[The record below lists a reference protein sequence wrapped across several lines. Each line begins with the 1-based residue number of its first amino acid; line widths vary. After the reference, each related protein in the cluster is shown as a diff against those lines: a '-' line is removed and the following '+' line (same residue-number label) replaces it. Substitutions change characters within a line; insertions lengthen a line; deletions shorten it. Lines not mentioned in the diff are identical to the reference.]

1 MKTKNK
7 LICWI
12 QTDTQMHGQDKHNY
26 INAIFRLCCTK
37 GIGFTNPIEEEN
49 KKPSQM
55 TMLQRG
61 RETRKKEREE
71 RQTESE
77 IDDQGQWQWGP
88 EKR

>member
-26 INAIFRLCCTK
+26 INEIFRLCCTK
-37 GIGFTNPIEEEN
+37 GIGFMNPIEEEN
-49 KKPSQM
+49 KKLSQM

-61 RETRKKEREE
+61 KETRKKEIEE

-77 IDDQGQWQWGP
+77 IDDQRKWQWGP
-88 EKR
+88 KKR